1 MHKYEN
7 GIAEKPACGEAE
19 GSAAAAQEPAASSG
33 GDAEEVMALGVRD
46 GLLVPESCSQ
56 RAGACELEPT
66 SIGETHGRWAWG
78 MVGGTLCGQEGGVLL
93 CFL

>member
-1 MHKYEN
+1 MD
-7 GIAEKPACGEAE
+7 EKRVCSEYSLLP
-19 GSAAAAQEPAASSG
+19 SAASSG

-93 CFL
+93 FL